1 VRFGWKAW
9 AGIAVSALLL
19 WLVFRGEDLGA
30 IGRQLATADPLWL
43 IASGAFLTTGGVI
56 RALRWGVLLRPQGV
70 PTTLRSR
77 WAALNIGF
85 MVTNLIPARLGEI
98 VRPFA
103 LSRMAPVSMS
113 SALGTI
119 VLERLFDIVTL
130 VLLFIV
136 TLLAPGFPEGATV
149 LGRPVAYAALVGLAV
164 AALALSVVG
173 ALWLWP
179 NGVKRVVRAVAGVLP
194 GKRDEAVVGKFE
206 SFLSGL
212 DLLRRPAAMLEALGW
227 SLLLWIWMAASFWA
241 AFRAFGIELGATA
254 AMFTQCAVSLFVA
267 LPAAPGFIGTLQAG
281 ISVSVQDVFGIAA
294 EPTLSLAIG
303 YHLAGF
309 IPVTLLGLYYAWR
322 LGLHL
327 GSIES
332 EVHTT
337 MEMEAS
343 GADRAIS

>member
-1 VRFGWKAW
+1 M
-9 AGIAVSALLL
+9 SALLL

-30 IGRQLATADPLWL
+30 IAQQLATADPVWL
-43 IASGAFLTTGGVI
+43 LVAGAFLTSGGLI
-56 RALRWGVLLRPQGV
+56 RALRWGILLEPLGV

-85 MVTNLIPARLGEI
+85 MITNLLPARLGEI

-113 SALGTI
+113 GALGTI
-119 VLERLFDIVTL
+119 VLERLLDMVAL
-130 VLLFIV
+130 VLLLLV
-136 TLLAPGFPEGATV
+136 TLLSPAFPTGATV
-149 LGRPVAYAALVGLAV
+149 LGHSVGYAALAGILVAAIASAAVGVLFIWPSVIERLVRAFARLLPGDVEYGAV
-164 AALALSVVG
+164 A
-173 ALWLWP
+173 
-179 NGVKRVVRAVAGVLP
+179 
-194 GKRDEAVVGKFE
+194 KFE

-212 DLLRRPAAMLEALGW
+212 DLLRRPAAMLKAFLL
-227 SLLLWIWMAASFWA
+227 SLLLWVWMAASFWT

-254 AMFTQCAVSLFVA
+254 AMFAQCAVSLFVA
-267 LPAAPGFIGTLQAG
+267 LPAGPGFIGTLQAG
-281 ISVSVQDVFGIAA
+281 VSVSVHDVFGVAA

-322 LGLHL
+322 LGLRF

-332 EVHTT
+332 DVRTT
-337 MEMEAS
+337 LEMEAQRGE
-343 GADRAIS
+343 GA